1 MRSAQASVVEL
12 DKGKRYRVYVELPR
26 DPQTGKR
33 RRMTRTVRG
42 SRKEAERVKGLMLAQ
57 AQGVPACD
65 MTLEE
70 YVETEFLPRK
80 EAEVKQLTY
89 ETYRGRLEKHVLPL
103 LGSKKLGD
111 VTASDV
117 RAALSSIGSPNV
129 EKEARRTL
137 HMVFQMAVYDDA
149 VRDNPVARVKPPRT
163 ERYRPEVL
171 TADEVVAYME
181 HFRGSL
187 VETAVL
193 VILGCGL
200 RRGEAVALD
209 VEDVDPETGAVT
221 VDDSIVPTSA
231 GTLHGP
237 TKTENGVRTVH
248 MPRIF
253 LDRLLEIM
261 PASGPLVRN
270 MNGTR
275 MAPGVLTHRF
285 IRERDK
291 LPEGVT
297 RVSLKEPPPH
307 LAHAR
312 LRLGRGPPRRLPQG
326 GPLFHQDN
334 VGLLR
339 EAAGRP
345 RREGRRDDGRRAL
358 ERLRERLKTVENRQM
373 SRVVTRRHG
382 GIKTGRKQ
390 CASDLRKLDGAP
402 NGNRTRV
409 SALKGPRPDL

>member
-12 DKGKRYRVYVELPR
+12 DKGKRYRVFVELPR
-26 DPQTGKR
+26 DPRTGKR

-42 SRKEAERVKGLMLAQ
+42 SRKEAERIKGLMLAQ

-89 ETYRGRLEKHVLPL
+89 ETYKGRLEKHVLPA
-103 LGSKKLGD
+103 LGSKPMGD

-149 VRDNPVARVKPPRT
+149 VKDNPVSRVKPPRT
-163 ERYRPEVL
+163 EKYRPEVL

-297 RVSLKEPPPH
+297 RVSLKNLRH
-307 LAHAR
+307 TSLTLAYDSGADLLDVS
-312 LRLGRGPPRRLPQG
+312 LRAGHSSTRITSDYYVRPQG
-326 GPLFHQDN
+326 DRDEKAAEMMDDVLSN
-334 VGLLR
+334 VS
-339 EAAGRP
+339 
-345 RREGRRDDGRRAL
+345 
-358 ERLRERLKTVENRQM
+358 EN
-373 SRVVTRRHG
+373 
-382 GIKTGRKQ
+382 
-390 CASDLRKLDGAP
+390 A
-402 NGNRTRV
+402 
-409 SALKGPRPDL
+409 

>member
-1 MRSAQASVVEL
+1 MRSAQASVVEI
-12 DKGKRYRVYVELPR
+12 DKGRRYRVFVELPR

-42 SRKEAERVKGLMLAQ
+42 SRKEAERIKGLMLAQ

-89 ETYRGRLEKHVLPL
+89 ETYKGRLEKHVLPA
-103 LGSKKLGD
+103 LGSKPMGD

-149 VRDNPVARVKPPRT
+149 VRENPVARVKPPRT
-163 ERYRPEVL
+163 EKYRPEVL

-297 RVSLKEPPPH
+297 RVSLKNLRH
-307 LAHAR
+307 TSLTLAYDSGADLLDVS
-312 LRLGRGPPRRLPQG
+312 LRAGHSSTRITSDYYVRPQG
-326 GPLFHQDN
+326 DRDEKAAEMMDDVLSN
-334 VGLLR
+334 VS
-339 EAAGRP
+339 
-345 RREGRRDDGRRAL
+345 
-358 ERLRERLKTVENRQM
+358 EN
-373 SRVVTRRHG
+373 
-382 GIKTGRKQ
+382 
-390 CASDLRKLDGAP
+390 A
-402 NGNRTRV
+402 
-409 SALKGPRPDL
+409 